1 MFVGKLVFAQLM
13 DFLPLHTFRRCVARY
28 PSNYPTKTFSHLD
41 QFLCMAFAQLAFR
54 ESLRDIEVCLRAQ
67 ESKLY
72 RANCKIAAARRNFR
86 FEGVRRPRP
95 ESGMVLLQQTTIRIG
110 TRPCGRC

>member
-1 MFVGKLVFAQLM
+1 MVRAVAPKPLNVLAIDPSLSVAELADLGVRRISVGGALARVGLEAVMRAAKQLKNGSFEGLSAAAPGKM
-13 DFLPLHTFRRCVARY
+13 L
-28 PSNYPTKTFSHLD
+28 NG
-41 QFLCMAFAQLAFR
+41 
-54 ESLRDIEVCLRAQ
+54 
-67 ESKLY
+67 
-72 RANCKIAAARRNFR
+72 ANCKIAAARKNFR